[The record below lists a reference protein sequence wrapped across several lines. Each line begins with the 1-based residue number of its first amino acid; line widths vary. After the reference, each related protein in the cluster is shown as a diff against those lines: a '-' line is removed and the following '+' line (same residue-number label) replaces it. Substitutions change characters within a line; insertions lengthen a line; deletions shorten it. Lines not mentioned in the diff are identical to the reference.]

1 MATTE
6 GGSADAAED
15 VEHAAPYASTA
26 CAEGQKCYFPKND
39 ICTEYA
45 KLSLREVTD
54 RDVTSTQFKCSD
66 SGTTCLEDKDC
77 QGNRNKC
84 MNYKCDEN
92 PSQTCRE
99 SSECTGICKA
109 NGVCKRNP
117 TTTCTNNAAPG
128 TQGHSE
134 DCGVCVT
141 GATVHNRLSG
151 CTAPSSTGICKAD
164 GKCKHIPAK
173 DCTYSDPGHVEGT
186 EGPSADCGT
195 KGDAKG
201 CNTHATFYSEAG
213 RCYCNQGGG
222 WGNIDPLTS
231 THSEIE
237 TITEAIA
244 EKGGTGEIFIW
255 NDMVPCFGCA
265 GAILTLLK

>member
-1 MATTE
+1 
-6 GGSADAAED
+6 
-15 VEHAAPYASTA
+15 
-26 CAEGQKCYFPKND
+26 
-39 ICTEYA
+39 
-45 KLSLREVTD
+45 
-54 RDVTSTQFKCSD
+54 
-66 SGTTCLEDKDC
+66 
-77 QGNRNKC
+77 

-92 PSQTCRE
+92 PSQSCRE

-117 TTTCTNNAAPG
+117 RTTCTNTAAPG
-128 TQGHSE
+128 TQGPSA

-141 GATVHNRLSG
+141 GGTVHSRLSG

-164 GKCKHIPAK
+164 GKCKHIPTK
-173 DCTYSDPGHVEGT
+173 DCTHSDPGHVEGT

-201 CNTHATFYSEAG
+201 CKTHATFYSEAG

-222 WGNIDPLTS
+222 WGMTDPLSS

-237 TITEAIA
+237 AITEAIA

-265 GAILTLLK
+265 GAILTLLKQNPGITKLTVMFGRFGDSAETTNTKLDKYCYIENLCGGPGSLAAVDGSCVGGRFVPA